1 MRLTEWIYDAG
12 IGEDRAIL
20 IEGGKIA
27 EARIERHDGIKP
39 GAIMKAQLATR
50 LIANSR
56 GIVRMDDGS
65 EALLSPLPKGVD
77 EGASLMV
84 EVTRTA
90 IDEKSRHKLPQ
101 VRASS
106 DAELCA
112 APTLLDRIAET
123 GIPVRQYHAYEPD
136 SFEEHGWGEVLEE
149 ARSGIVGFPGGT
161 LQIALTPAMTL
172 IDIDGDVKPV
182 DLALAAAKA
191 VAAAIRRLDIQGN
204 IGVDFP
210 ALTDKLDRNRV
221 AEAFDDAMVA
231 PCERTAINGFGF
243 MQIVTRRARQSLSEM
258 LHYRSVTAHTFEL
271 LRRAERHADPGAM
284 QLVTHPAITAKLEQR
299 PEWIAELARRT
310 GRAVSLRVDAKLAM
324 GGGYAETV
332 R

>member
-1 MRLTEWIYDAG
+1 MTEWICDAG

-20 IEGGKIA
+20 IEEGQIA

-39 GAIMKAQLATR
+39 GLITKAQLITR
-50 LIANSR
+50 LVANSR
-56 GIVRMDDGS
+56 GVVRFEDGS
-65 EALLSPLPKGVD
+65 EALLSPLPKSVN

-84 EVTRTA
+84 EVTRAA

-101 VRASS
+101 VRAS
-106 DAELCA
+106 DETAPRD
-112 APTLLDRIAET
+112 APTLLGRIKET
-123 GIPVRQYHAYEPD
+123 GIPVRNYHAHEPD
-136 SFEEHGWGEVLEE
+136 SFEEHGWSEVLEE
-149 ARSGIVGFPGGT
+149 ARTGIVRFTGGS

-172 IDIDGDVKPV
+172 IDIDGDMKPV

-210 ALTDKLDRNRV
+210 ALTDKADRNRV
-221 AEAFDDAMVA
+221 AEAFDDAMEVA
-231 PCERTAINGFGF
+231 CERTAVNGFGF
-243 MQIVTRRARQSLSEM
+243 MQIVTRRTRQSLPEM
-258 LHYRSVTAHTFEL
+258 LHYRSVTAHTLEL

-284 QLVTHPAITAKLEQR
+284 QLVAHPAIIAKLEQQQD
-299 PEWIAELARRT
+299 WITELARRM
-310 GRAVSLRVDAKLAM
+310 GKAVSLRADAKLAM